1 MWETIIVNPFTNVLL
16 LIYKL
21 FGSGPHVFGLAIIAF
36 TILIRLVTFPL
47 MNSQIKSSQ
56 KMQEL
61 QTNKKWL
68 EMQEK
73 LKGDKEKLA
82 QEQMKLY
89 KELGI
94 NPMSSCL
101 PMFIQIPIIF
111 GLYQSIV
118 RALAPSPGQLQILQN
133 VVWPLFDLEK
143 LIPVN
148 STFLWMNLGQ
158 PERVYMFGV
167 GIPVL
172 AILVAITTYIQSKVT
187 QVPSANPKDQTA
199 MMNNM
204 MTLYMP
210 LLLFYFSL
218 NYASGLAV
226 YFVISNLLG
235 IGQYALMGKVN
246 WANLIPGRKPQA
258 PQLKGGKKK

>member
-1 MWETIIVNPFTNVLL
+1 MWETIIVNPFTNILL
-16 LIYKL
+16 IIYKL
-21 FGSGPHVFGLAIIAF
+21 FGSGPHSFGVAIILF
-36 TILIRLVTFPL
+36 TILIRVVTYPL
-47 MNSQIKSSQ
+47 MTSQIKSSQ
-56 KMQEL
+56 KMQQL
-61 QTNKKWL
+61 QSNPKWQ
-68 EMQEK
+68 EMQK
-73 LKGDKEKLA
+73 KYKGDKEKLA

-94 NPMSSCL
+94 SPLSSCL
-101 PMFIQIPIIF
+101 PMIIQIPIIF
-111 GLYQSIV
+111 GLYQSIM
-118 RALAPSPGQLQILQN
+118 RAIAASPGQLHILQN
-133 VVWPLFDLEK
+133 VVWPVFDLQK

-158 PERVYMFGV
+158 PERVYMFGFGV
-167 GIPVL
+167 PVL

-187 QVPSANPKDQTA
+187 MVPSANPKDQSA

-226 YFVISNLLG
+226 YFIISNILG
-235 IGQYALMGKVN
+235 VAQYALMGKVN
-246 WANLIPGRKPQA
+246 WANLIPGRKPSP
-258 PQLKGGKKK
+258 PQLAGGNK

>member
-1 MWETIIVNPFTNVLL
+1 MWETIIVDPFTNILL
-16 LIYKL
+16 IIYKL
-21 FGSGPHVFGLAIIAF
+21 VGSSPHSFGVAIILF

-47 MNSQIKSSQ
+47 MNSQIKSSH

-61 QTNKKWL
+61 QSNKKWQ
-68 EMQEK
+68 EMQK
-73 LKGDKEKLA
+73 KYKDDKEKLA

-94 NPMSSCL
+94 NPLSSCL

-133 VVWPLFDLEK
+133 IVWPLFDLEK

-158 PERVYMFGV
+158 PERVYILGFGV
-167 GIPVL
+167 PIL

-187 QVPSANPKDQTA
+187 MMPSANPKDQTA

-226 YFVISNLLG
+226 YFIISNVLG
-235 IGQYALMGKVN
+235 VAQYALMGRVN
-246 WANLIPGRKPQA
+246 WANLIPGRKSQA
-258 PQLKGGKKK
+258 LPVPGGKK

>member
-1 MWETIIVNPFTNVLL
+1 MWETIIVNPFTNILL

-21 FGSGPHVFGLAIIAF
+21 VGGNFGIAIILF

-47 MNSQIKSSQ
+47 MTSQIKSSQ

-61 QTNKKWL
+61 QNNKKWQ
-68 EMQEK
+68 EMQK
-73 LKGDKEKLA
+73 KYKDDKEKLA

-94 NPMSSCL
+94 NPLSSCL

-111 GLYQSIV
+111 GLYQSII
-118 RALAPSPGQLQILQN
+118 RALAASPVQLRILQGI
-133 VVWPLFDLEK
+133 VYPILELQK

-148 STFLWMNLGQ
+148 SRFLWMNLGQ
-158 PERVYMFGV
+158 PEHVYAFGY

-187 QVPSANPKDQTA
+187 IVPSSNPKDQTA

-226 YFVISNLLG
+226 YFVITNLLS
-235 IGQYALMGKVN
+235 IIQYAMMGKVN
-246 WANLIPGRKPQA
+246 WAALIPGHKVQPPQPA
-258 PQLKGGKKK
+258 GGK

>member
-1 MWETIIVNPFTNVLL
+1 MWETIIVNPFTNILL
-16 LIYKL
+16 IIYKL
-21 FGSGPHVFGLAIIAF
+21 FGSGPHSFGVAIILF

-47 MNSQIKSSQ
+47 MNSQIKSSA

-61 QTNKKWL
+61 QSNKKWQ
-68 EMQEK
+68 EMQK
-73 LKGDKEKLA
+73 KYKDDKEKLA

-94 NPMSSCL
+94 SPLSSCL

-111 GLYQSIV
+111 GLYQSIM
-118 RALAPSPGQLQILQN
+118 RAIAPSPGQLHILQN
-133 VVWPLFDLEK
+133 VVWPLFDLNK

-158 PERVYMFGV
+158 PERVYILGFGV
-167 GIPVL
+167 PVL

-187 QVPSANPKDQTA
+187 MMPSANPKDQTA

-226 YFVISNLLG
+226 YFIISNILG
-235 IGQYALMGKVN
+235 VAQYALMGKVN
-246 WANLIPGRKPQA
+246 WANLIPGRKPQP
-258 PQLKGGKKK
+258 PQPAGGKK

>member
-1 MWETIIVNPFTNVLL
+1 V
-16 LIYKL
+16 
-21 FGSGPHVFGLAIIAF
+21 AIILF
-36 TILIRLVTFPL
+36 TILIRLVTYPL
-47 MNSQIKSSQ
+47 MNSQIKSSA

-61 QTNKKWL
+61 QSNKKWQ
-68 EMQEK
+68 EMQK
-73 LKGDKEKLA
+73 KYKDDKEKLA

-94 NPMSSCL
+94 SPLSSCL

-111 GLYQSIV
+111 GLYQSIM
-118 RALAPSPGQLQILQN
+118 RAIAPSPGQLHILQN
-133 VVWPLFDLEK
+133 VVWPLFDLDK

-158 PERVYMFGV
+158 PERVYILGFGV
-167 GIPVL
+167 PVL

-187 QVPSANPKDQTA
+187 MMPSANPKDQTA

-226 YFVISNLLG
+226 YFIISNILG
-235 IGQYALMGKVN
+235 VAQYALMGKVN
-246 WANLIPGRKPQA
+246 WANLIPGRKPQP
-258 PQLKGGKKK
+258 PQPAGGKK